1 MGRKPAPGLPD
12 VFAKPGGAPARGIS
26 LEDLPTTADDKEAH
40 EALEHEAPEADPI
53 PEPIATA
60 SAAATSAAYATSGTS
75 GSTPSPAPA
84 PSHSP
89 ADPAHGPTVAAAEA
103 ATTGEAPGRRTR
115 VPAIVWVVLI
125 ASLTAPL
132 WEGTVLSGLGIHTP
146 SARSAA
152 RNTTALE
159 QQDARLTTLEQ
170 RLTSTTTQ
178 LDAMRA
184 NLTLAIQRATD
195 ATSQAR
201 AVALL
206 RLADALRGAAPFAT
220 ELAVV
225 RATGSDTGKLQ
236 PALTQLAPYAT
247 TGAPTIDQLQ
257 RELRVLYDSVAR
269 AVRQANPAS
278 WTDLM
283 NWAGLSGTQPPA
295 QIDPNLRAA
304 RLGLTRLAVGDV
316 TGAIEQANQVDGAYQ
331 TDFADWTLEANA
343 RLAADTALREIDTLV
358 ARPAGTP

>member
-1 MGRKPAPGLPD
+1 
-12 VFAKPGGAPARGIS
+12 
-26 LEDLPTTADDKEAH
+26 
-40 EALEHEAPEADPI
+40 
-53 PEPIATA
+53 
-60 SAAATSAAYATSGTS
+60 
-75 GSTPSPAPA
+75 
-84 PSHSP
+84 
-89 ADPAHGPTVAAAEA
+89 
-103 ATTGEAPGRRTR
+103 

-225 RATGSDTGKLQ
+225 RATGSDTGNLQ

-283 NWAGLSGTQPPA
+283 NWAGRHATASPNRPQPARGTARTDPPRRRRCHRRNRTSQPGRRRL
-295 QIDPNLRAA
+295 PNRLR
-304 RLGLTRLAVGDV
+304 RLDVGSQCPP
-316 TGAIEQANQVDGAYQ
+316 GSRY
-331 TDFADWTLEANA
+331 
-343 RLAADTALREIDTLV
+343 
-358 ARPAGTP
+358 RPARNRHPGRAPRRHTMTRPEVI